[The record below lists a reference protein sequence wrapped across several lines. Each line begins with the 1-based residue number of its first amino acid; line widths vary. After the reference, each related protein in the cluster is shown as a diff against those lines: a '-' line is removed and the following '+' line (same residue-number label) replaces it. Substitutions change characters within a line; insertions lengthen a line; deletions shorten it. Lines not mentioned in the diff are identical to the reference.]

1 MTVLIA
7 DDHTVFREGLS
18 NLLLQ
23 MDGVKHILEASNGEE
38 VLQLLELHKVD
49 LVLMDI
55 SMPVKDGLETI
66 REMKKGSFASVP
78 VIALTM
84 FNRSTDILSLYDL
97 EVNGYLLKD
106 SAISE
111 VWKAILEVGNGG
123 EYYAASVK
131 ETLLKALHERGKGGD
146 NLQKEELTN
155 REKEIL
161 AMICQEMST
170 EQIAQKL
177 FVSPLTINN
186 HRRNILLKTKA
197 KNVAGLV
204 FYALKHGIYKL
215 EE

>member
-1 MTVLIA
+1 MTILIA
-7 DDHTVFREGLS
+7 DDHTIFREGLS

-23 MDGVKHILEASNGEE
+23 MEGVDQVLEAPNGEE
-38 VLQLLELHKVD
+38 VLQLLKLHKID

-55 SMPVKDGLETI
+55 SMPVKDGVETI
-66 REMKKGSFASVP
+66 HEMKKGKFATVP

-111 VWKAILEVGNGG
+111 VWEAIKEVSKGG
-123 EYYAASVK
+123 EYYSGSVK
-131 ETLLKALHERGKGGD
+131 ETLEKALHEREKMAD
-146 NLQKEELTN
+146 NLHKEELTN

-161 AMICQEMST
+161 AMICREMST
-170 EQIAQKL
+170 EEIAQTL
-177 FVSPLTINN
+177 FVSPLTVNN

-204 FYALKHGIYKL
+204 FYALKHGIYK

>member
-1 MTVLIA
+1 MTLLIA

-18 NLLLQ
+18 NLLFQ
-23 MDGVKHILEASNGEE
+23 MKEVRQVLEASNGEE
-38 VLQLLELHKVD
+38 VLELLNIHKVD

-55 SMPVKDGLETI
+55 SMPVKGGVETI
-66 REMKKGSFASVP
+66 REMKKGKFAEVP

-97 EVNGYLLKD
+97 DVNGYLLKD

-111 VWKAILEVGNGG
+111 VWKAIVEVGKGG
-123 EYYAASVK
+123 EYYAAPVK
-131 ETLLKALHERGKGGD
+131 ETLLKALQEREKLSA
-146 NLQKEELTN
+146 NVQKEELTN

-161 AMICQEMST
+161 VMICREMST
-170 EQIAQKL
+170 EEIAQTL
-177 FVSPLTINN
+177 FVSPLTVNN

-204 FYALKHGIYKL
+204 FYALKHGIYK

>member
-1 MTVLIA
+1 MTILIA

-23 MDGVKHILEASNGEE
+23 MSGVKNIIEASNGEE
-38 VLQLLELHKVD
+38 VMELLELHPVD

-55 SMPVKDGLETI
+55 SMPVMGGVETI
-66 REMKKGSFASVP
+66 REMKKGKFALVP

-111 VWKAILEVGNGG
+111 VWKAILEVSEGG
-123 EYYAASVK
+123 EYYAATVK
-131 ETLLKALHERGKGGD
+131 ETLLKALHERGE

-161 AMICQEMST
+161 AMICREMST
-170 EQIAQKL
+170 EEIAQTL
-177 FVSPLTINN
+177 FVSPLTVNN

-204 FYALKHGIYKL
+204 FYALKHGIYKV

>member
-1 MTVLIA
+1 MTILIA

-23 MDGVKHILEASNGEE
+23 MEGVNQVLEASNGEE
-38 VLQLLELHKVD
+38 VLQLLKLHQAD

-55 SMPVKDGLETI
+55 SMPVKGGVETI
-66 REMKKGSFASVP
+66 REMKKGKFAAVP

-111 VWKAILEVGNGG
+111 VWKAIIEVSKGG
-123 EYYAASVK
+123 EYYSGSVK
-131 ETLLKALHERGKGGD
+131 ETLEKALHEREKMAD

-161 AMICQEMST
+161 AMICREMST
-170 EQIAQKL
+170 EEIAQKL

-204 FYALKHGIYKL
+204 FYALKHGIYK